1 MVNTADFELRYGKT
15 ADVDPIVAPFLSH
28 RSVRRYTEEVISPV
42 LEVSLMAAAQS
53 ASTSSN
59 LQLWSAVKVTRGEAR
74 DQVNAFC
81 GNQRQVQNAPLFF
94 AFLADHYRLSQLAD
108 ETRANLDYAEFFT
121 MACIDA
127 ALAAERMV
135 CAAEA
140 AGLGACYIGGLRNHP
155 EEIRRL
161 LNLPDGVFGV
171 FGLCLGYPDPAHP
184 AAVKPRLS
192 ADCVFFTDTYDQE
205 KGIGDYDER
214 MAAFYAD
221 QAMNAGKWSEHSVK
235 RLGID
240 ALGSRITQ
248 RDDLHRTGMIR
259 R

>member
-1 MVNTADFELRYGKT
+1 VVNTANFELRYGKT
-15 ADVDPIVAPFLSH
+15 ADVDPVVAPFLSH
-28 RSVRRYTEEVISPV
+28 RSVRRYTDQAISGE
-42 LEVSLMAAAQS
+42 LEISLMAAAQC

-74 DQVNAFC
+74 DQVNALC

-94 AFLADHYRLSQLAD
+94 AFLADHYRLAQLAD
-108 ETRANLDYAEFFT
+108 ETKANLDYAEFFT

-221 QAMNAGKWSEHSVK
+221 QAMNAGTWSEHSAK

-248 RDDLHRTGMIR
+248 LDDLHRTGMIR

>member
-1 MVNTADFELRYGKT
+1 MTSDFERRYGTT
-15 ADVDPIVAPFLSH
+15 ADVDSAVAPFLSH
-28 RSVRRYTEEVISPV
+28 RSVRRYTDQTIAPE
-42 LEVSLMAAAQS
+42 LEISLMAAAQS

-74 DQVNAFC
+74 DRVNALC
-81 GNQRQVQNAPLFF
+81 GNQRQVQTAPLFF
-94 AFLADHYRLSQLAD
+94 AFLADHHRLGRLAE
-108 ETRANLDYAEFFT
+108 ETGANLDYAEFFT

-135 CAAEA
+135 CAAEV

-155 EEIRRL
+155 AQLKEV

-184 AAVKPRLS
+184 AAVKPRIS
-192 ADCVFFTDTYDQE
+192 PDCVFFTDAYDSE

-214 MAAFYAD
+214 MAAFYAE
-221 QAMNAGKWSEHSVK
+221 QSMNASRWSEHSAK
-235 RLGID
+235 RLGTD

-248 RDDLHRTGMIR
+248 LDDLHAIGMIR